1 VSASSGPVLLS
12 DVAAAAGV
20 SLATAS
26 RALNSQAGVG
36 AALAEKVREVA
47 RDLGYVAN
55 VHARQLAGGTT
66 SVIGLIVHEIDDPFF
81 TEIAGGIVRS
91 ALAESLMVQVSHSGR
106 DPVQE
111 LREITT
117 LVVQDVDGIIIAGSG
132 YVDPAKEARA
142 KEVLQAYQRRGGRVA
157 VIGRHHLGVDAVLPD
172 NVAMGTLAGQHLVQL
187 GHRDVLVAAG
197 SEQLTTIADRLSG
210 IRLAFDDVGKE
221 PIVLHD
227 AFSLEGGARIASRIN
242 QLTPRPSAI
251 IALSDLM
258 AIGVLQELRR
268 QGMRVPDDI
277 SVVGI
282 DDITVAQSLAPALT
296 TVAVPLTEMGEIAF
310 SMVRKPAAARPR
322 RRFVSSR
329 LVVRE
334 STAGVHEGVTV
345 LKTANQRH

>member
-1 VSASSGPVLLS
+1 MSASSGPVLLS
-12 DVAAAAGV
+12 DVAAASGV

-26 RALNSQAGVG
+26 RALNGQAGVG
-36 AALAEKVREVA
+36 ATLAEKVREVA

-91 ALAESLMVQVSHSGR
+91 ALEENLMVQVSHSGR
-106 DPVQE
+106 DPEQE
-111 LREITT
+111 LRQVTT

-132 YVDPAKEARA
+132 YVDPAREARA
-142 KEVLQAYQRRGGRVA
+142 KDVLRAYQQRGGRVA
-157 VIGRHHLGVDAVLPD
+157 VIGRHHLSVDAVLAD
-172 NVAMGTLAGQHLVQL
+172 NVAVGLAAARHLVQL

-197 SEQLTTIADRLSG
+197 SDQLTTIADRLSG
-210 IRLAFDDVGKE
+210 IRSAFQEVGIR
-221 PIVLHD
+221 PTVLHD
-227 AFSLEGGARIASRIN
+227 AFSLEGGARIASRIDE
-242 QLTPRPSAI
+242 LAAPPSAI

-282 DDITVAQSLAPALT
+282 DDITVAKSLAPALT
-296 TVAVPLTEMGEIAF
+296 TVAVPLAEMGQIAF
-310 SMVRKPAAARPR
+310 SMVRKPTAARPR
-322 RRFVSSR
+322 RRVLSAR

-334 STAGVHEGVTV
+334 STAGV
-345 LKTANQRH
+345 

>member
-1 VSASSGPVLLS
+1 MPAASSGPVLLS

-26 RALNSQAGVG
+26 RALNGQAGVG

-47 RDLGYVAN
+47 GNLGYVAN

-91 ALAESLMVQVSHSGR
+91 ALEESLMVQVSHSGR
-106 DPVQE
+106 DPAQE
-111 LREITT
+111 LRQITT
-117 LVVQDVDGIIIAGSG
+117 LVVQDVDAIIIAGSG
-132 YVDPAKEARA
+132 YVDPAREARA
-142 KEVLQAYQRRGGRVA
+142 RDVLRAYQQRGGRVA

-172 NVAMGTLAGQHLVQL
+172 NVKVGAAAAQHLVQL
-187 GHRDVLVAAG
+187 GHRNVLVAAG
-197 SEQLTTIADRLSG
+197 SDQLTTIADRLSG
-210 IRLAFDDVGKE
+210 IRSAFEEFGIQ
-221 PIVLHD
+221 PIVLHGE
-227 AFSLEGGARIASRIN
+227 FSLEGGARIASRIN
-242 QLTPRPSAI
+242 ELAAPPSAV

-282 DDITVAQSLAPALT
+282 DDITVSQSLAPALT
-296 TVAVPLTEMGEIAF
+296 TVAVPLAEMGQIAF
-310 SMVRKPAAARPR
+310 SMVRKPSAARPR
-322 RRFVSSR
+322 RRVVPTR

-334 STAGVHEGVTV
+334 STAGV
-345 LKTANQRH
+345 

>member
-1 VSASSGPVLLS
+1 MPAASSGPVLLS

-26 RALNSQAGVG
+26 RALNGQAGVG

-47 RDLGYVAN
+47 GNLGYVAN

-91 ALAESLMVQVSHSGR
+91 ALEENLMVQVSHSGR
-106 DPVQE
+106 DPAQE
-111 LREITT
+111 LRQITT
-117 LVVQDVDGIIIAGSG
+117 LVVQDVDAIIIAGSG
-132 YVDPAKEARA
+132 YVDPAREARA
-142 KEVLQAYQRRGGRVA
+142 RDVLRAYQQRGGRVA

-172 NVAMGTLAGQHLVQL
+172 NVKVGAAAAQHLVQL
-187 GHRDVLVAAG
+187 GHRNVLVAAG
-197 SEQLTTIADRLSG
+197 SDQLTTIADRLSG
-210 IRLAFDDVGKE
+210 IRSAFEEFGIQ
-221 PIVLHD
+221 PIVLHGE
-227 AFSLEGGARIASRIN
+227 FSLEGGVRIASRIN
-242 QLTPRPSAI
+242 ELAAPPSAV

-282 DDITVAQSLAPALT
+282 DDITVSQSLAPALT
-296 TVAVPLTEMGEIAF
+296 TVAVPLAEMGQIAF
-310 SMVRKPAAARPR
+310 SMVRKPSAARPR
-322 RRFVSSR
+322 RRVVPTR

-334 STAGVHEGVTV
+334 STAGV
-345 LKTANQRH
+345 

>member
-1 VSASSGPVLLS
+1 LLS

-26 RALNSQAGVG
+26 RALNGQAGVG

-91 ALAESLMVQVSHSGR
+91 ALEENLMVQVSHSGR
-106 DPVQE
+106 DPEQE
-111 LREITT
+111 LRQITT
-117 LVVQDVDGIIIAGSG
+117 LVVQDVDAIIIAGSG
-132 YVDPAKEARA
+132 YVDPAREARA
-142 KEVLQAYQRRGGRVA
+142 KDVLRAYQQRGGRVA
-157 VIGRHHLGVDAVLPD
+157 VIGRHHLSVDAVLPD
-172 NVAMGTLAGQHLVQL
+172 NAKVGAAAAQHLVQL

-197 SEQLTTIADRLSG
+197 SDQLTTIADRLSG
-210 IRLAFDDVGKE
+210 IRSAFQEVGIQ
-221 PIVLHD
+221 PTVLHD
-227 AFSLEGGARIASRIN
+227 AFSLEGGARIASRIGE
-242 QLTPRPSAI
+242 LAAPPSAV

-282 DDITVAQSLAPALT
+282 DDITVSQSLAPALT
-296 TVAVPLTEMGEIAF
+296 TVAVPLAEMGQIAF
-310 SMVRKPAAARPR
+310 SMVRKPSAARPR
-322 RRFVSSR
+322 RRVVPIR

-334 STAGVHEGVTV
+334 STAGV
-345 LKTANQRH
+345 

>member
-1 VSASSGPVLLS
+1 MAAAGRVLRLS
-12 DVAAAAGV
+12 DVATAAGV

-26 RALNSQAGVG
+26 RALNGQAGVG
-36 AALAEKVREVA
+36 AELAEKVRNVA
-47 RDLGYVAN
+47 QELGYVAN

-66 SVIGLIVHEIDDPFF
+66 SVIGLIVHDIDDPFF

-91 ALAESLMVQVSHSGR
+91 ALAENLMVQVSHSGR

-142 KEVLQAYQRRGGRVA
+142 KEVLQAYQQRGGRVA
-157 VIGRHHLGVDAVLPD
+157 VIGRHHLSVDAVLAD
-172 NVAMGTLAGQHLVQL
+172 NVAVGALAGQHLVEL

-197 SEQLTTIADRLSG
+197 SEQLTTIADRLAG
-210 IRLAFDDVGKE
+210 IRSALQKVGVK
-221 PIVLHD
+221 PTVLHD
-227 AFSLEGGARIASRIN
+227 EFSLEGGAKIASRIGELA
-242 QLTPRPSAI
+242 QPPSAI
-251 IALSDLM
+251 LALSDLM

-268 QGMRVPDDI
+268 KGLRVPDDI
-277 SVVGI
+277 SVMGI

-296 TVAVPLTEMGEIAF
+296 TVAVPLTELGEIAF
-310 SMVRKPAAARPR
+310 SMVRKPAAAKPR
-322 RRFVSSR
+322 RRILPAH

-334 STAGVHEGVTV
+334 STTGV
-345 LKTANQRH
+345 